1 MMIGKRTVESGH
13 ADRLAALS
21 GHIQASP
28 IARYLQHRTAR
39 SRAFPYHMPAPVQIG
54 ATEVQIYPE
63 GHGLADVMLAAIEQ
77 ARQTILFETF
87 LWSNDAYGQRF
98 KQVLISRAQAGIQ
111 VYIIYDRLA
120 NLPYASAAFKHFPD
134 LPTLHVLPYRSLRHL
149 SDSLDPRRLG
159 RDHRKLLIVDGQIGF
174 VRGYN
179 ISIRWLGWRDT
190 HMRVRGPAAADLAAA
205 FTTFWNRERGDQSA
219 IEPPGRRWNPLIR
232 VYCNDVVQLAFPIR
246 ALYLDAIE
254 RAQQRLWITTAY
266 FVPDPI
272 LLHALQRAAARGV
285 DVRILFPW
293 KSEHATADW
302 LSRRCFGRC
311 LRSGVRLFG
320 YRSPILH
327 AKTATS
333 DGDWTLVGTANLD
346 RMSLA
351 GNNEINVELFDPAL
365 AREMEAMFLCD
376 LTNADEILLA
386 QWARRP
392 WYQRLGEALIAPFWP
407 LA

>member
-1 MMIGKRTVESGH
+1 MATRKRAAESRR
-13 ADRLAALS
+13 ADQLAALS
-21 GHIQASP
+21 GYIRTSP
-28 IARYLQHRTAR
+28 IARYLQHQTAR
-39 SRAFPYHMPAPVQIG
+39 SCAFPYHKPAPVKIG
-54 ATEVQIYPE
+54 ETEVQIYPE

-77 ARQTILFETF
+77 AQQTILFETF

-98 KQVLISRAQAGIQ
+98 KQALISRAQAGIH

-120 NLPYASAAFKHFPD
+120 NLPYASAAFKRFPS

-149 SDSLDPRRLG
+149 SDTFDPRRLG
-159 RDHRKLLIVDGQIGF
+159 RDHRKLLIVDGHIGF
-174 VRGYN
+174 VGGYN
-179 ISIRWLGWRDT
+179 ISVRWLGWRDT
-190 HMRVRGPAAADLAAA
+190 HMSLRGPAVADLAAA
-205 FTTFWNRERGDQSA
+205 FATFWNRERGHQPA
-219 IEPPGRRWNPLIR
+219 IVPPRRPWDPLIR
-232 VYCNDVVQLAFPIR
+232 VYCNDTVRLTFPIR

-272 LLHALQRAAARGV
+272 LLQALQRAAARGV

-293 KSEHATADW
+293 RSEHATADW
-302 LSRRCFGRC
+302 LSRRRFGRC

-320 YRSPILH
+320 YRRPILH
-327 AKTATS
+327 AKTAVS
-333 DGDWTLVGTANLD
+333 DGEWTLIGTANLD

-376 LTNADEILLA
+376 LTNADEILPA
-386 QWARRP
+386 QWARRS
-392 WYQRLGEALIAPFWP
+392 WYRRLGEALIAPFWP
-407 LA
+407 LV